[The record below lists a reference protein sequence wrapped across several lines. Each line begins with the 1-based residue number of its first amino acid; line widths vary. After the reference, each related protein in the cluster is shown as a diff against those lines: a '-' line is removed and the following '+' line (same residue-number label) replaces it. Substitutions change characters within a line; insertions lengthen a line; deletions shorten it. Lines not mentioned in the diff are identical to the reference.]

1 MGWEIFVY
9 FNNTYPSWIGFWL
22 DSGQYRMYGTLFCD
36 VSGTP
41 TSASSSS
48 SSSAA
53 FLPPKSPITKA
64 SDALVVVPC
73 LSAHGRY
80 ICMSATHTTPNQGIL
95 WQYGR
100 DAYSD
105 SQSMYPSTSINYIVF
120 IALHHV
126 VTIIVKFVFLVL
138 CIAIKGGSRSATGSR
153 LCLFAIDGC
162 AVIYLG
168 LSLLL

>member
-1 MGWEIFVY
+1 
-9 FNNTYPSWIGFWL
+9 
-22 DSGQYRMYGTLFCD
+22 MYGTLFSD

-80 ICMSATHTTPNQGIL
+80 ICMSATQTTPNHTKSRHSVAVWQGCHT
-95 WQYGR
+95 
-100 DAYSD
+100 
-105 SQSMYPSTSINYIVF
+105 QSMYPSTSINYVVF
-120 IALHHV
+120 IALDHM

-138 CIAIKGGSRSATGSR
+138 CIAIKGSCRSATGSR

>member
-1 MGWEIFVY
+1 
-9 FNNTYPSWIGFWL
+9 
-22 DSGQYRMYGTLFCD
+22 MYGTLFSD

-53 FLPPKSPITKA
+53 FLPPKSPITKS
-64 SDALVVVPC
+64 SDALVVVPR

-80 ICMSATHTTPNQGIL
+80 VCMYECNSYHTKPRHSVAVWQGCHN
-95 WQYGR
+95 
-100 DAYSD
+100 
-105 SQSMYPSTSINYIVF
+105 QSMYPSTSINYIVF

-138 CIAIKGGSRSATGSR
+138 CIAIKGSCRSATGSR